1 MSLHRAP
8 DGYKKQ
14 GVHQR
19 WNTKNGNMGSVEE
32 EKSIVLFDGFCNFCS
47 GSVLFII
54 RRDPAVHFRFA
65 ASQSPAGS
73 ELLRSHGIAEPVPH
87 SIILVSNG
95 KIYRK
100 SNAALRIARRMKG
113 LWPLVYGL
121 IVLPRPVRDV
131 FYDLIARNRYRLFG
145 RKDQC
150 FVPDRSVRER
160 FLGPF

>member
-1 MSLHRAP
+1 
-8 DGYKKQ
+8 
-14 GVHQR
+14 
-19 WNTKNGNMGSVEE
+19 
-32 EKSIVLFDGFCNFCS
+32 
-47 GSVLFII
+47 
-54 RRDPAVHFRFA
+54 
-65 ASQSPAGS
+65 
-73 ELLRSHGIAEPVPH
+73 
-87 SIILVSNG
+87 
-95 KIYRK
+95 
-100 SNAALRIARRMKG
+100 MKG